1 MENTEL
7 INIWKQ
13 QNAKIE
19 KTLAIN
25 ELLLKEVINEKARSS
40 LKSLI
45 QLKTAGIIAFV
56 LYLLLLSYAFV
67 YALSHYSSAWNYFI
81 ISITAIIFVNVKG
94 FADYVK
100 HLFWTKNINYNGSIM
115 EIQQQLSRLQ
125 LSIISHARTMCLQF
139 PFYTTLYLS
148 NKWFPQNVG
157 LGYIIFQVFLTGSV
171 ICFSYWLYKNHKPEN
186 LDKKWFRRMIA
197 GSGGKSVMKAME
209 FYKEMEEFKKDGPT
223 TNLQ

>member
-25 ELLLKEVINEKARSS
+25 ELLLKEVINAKAKSS

-56 LYLLLLSYAFV
+56 LYLLLLSYALV
-67 YALSHYSSAWNYFI
+67 YALSNYSSAWNYFI
-81 ISITAIIFVNVKG
+81 VSISVITFVNIKG

-100 HLFWTKNINYNGSIM
+100 HLVWTNNINYNGSIM

-125 LSIISHARTMCLQF
+125 LSIISHAKTMCLQF
-139 PFYTTLYLS
+139 PFYTTFYLT
-148 NKWFPQNVG
+148 NKWFPQEVG
-157 LGYIIFQVFLTGSV
+157 FGYIVFQVFLTGFF
-171 ICFSYWLYKNHKPEN
+171 IYFSYWLYKNHKPEN
-186 LDKKWFRRMIA
+186 LDKKWFRNMIA
-197 GSGGKSVMKAME
+197 GSGGKSVMKAIE
-209 FYKEMEEFKKDGPT
+209 FYKEIEEFKRDDKNT
-223 TNLQ
+223 SK

>member
-25 ELLLKEVINEKARSS
+25 ELLLKEVINDKAKSS

-45 QLKTAGIIAFV
+45 KLKTAGIIAFV
-56 LYLLLLSYAFV
+56 LYLLLLSYALV
-67 YALSHYSSAWNYFI
+67 YALSNYSSAWNYFI
-81 ISITAIIFVNVKG
+81 VSISVITLVNIKG

-100 HLFWTKNINYNGSIM
+100 HLVWSNNINYNGSIM

-125 LSIISHARTMCLQF
+125 LSIISHAKTMCLQF
-139 PFYTTLYLS
+139 PFYTTFYLT
-148 NKWFPQNVG
+148 NKWFPQEVG
-157 LGYIIFQVFLTGSV
+157 FGYIIFQVFLTGSF
-171 ICFSYWLYKNHKPEN
+171 IYFSYWLYKNHKPEN
-186 LDKKWFRRMIA
+186 LDKKWFRNMIT

-209 FYKEMEEFKKDGPT
+209 FYKEMEEFKRDDKNT
-223 TNLQ
+223 ST

>member
-25 ELLLKEVINEKARSS
+25 ELLLKEIINDKAKSS
-40 LKSLI
+40 LKSLVK
-45 QLKTAGIIAFV
+45 LKTAGVIAFV
-56 LYLLLLSYAFV
+56 LYLLLLSYALV
-67 YALSHYSSAWNYFI
+67 YALSNYSSAWNYFI
-81 ISITAIIFVNVKG
+81 GSISVITLVNIKG

-100 HLFWTKNINYNGSIM
+100 HLVWTNNINYNGSIM

-125 LSIISHARTMCLQF
+125 LSIISHAKTMCLQF
-139 PFYTTLYLS
+139 PFYTTFYLT
-148 NKWFPQNVG
+148 NKWFPKEVG
-157 LGYIIFQVFLTGSV
+157 FGYIIFQVFLTGSF
-171 ICFSYWLYKNHKPEN
+171 IYFSYWLYKNHKPEN
-186 LDKKWFRRMIA
+186 LDKKWFRNMIA

-209 FYKEMEEFKKDGPT
+209 FYKEMEEFKRDDKNT
-223 TNLQ
+223 ST